1 MLTVKPMPTLMLS
14 SICEEFKIAASK
26 AASSFLFTNS
36 LESTKILNVSE
47 EYLNHLSSAIQ
58 RHPENKRYVNE
69 YALVHTLRSMGYE
82 EYVIIFF
89 DC

>member
-14 SICEEFKIAASK
+14 SICEEFKIAAPE
-26 AASSFLFTNS
+26 AASSFLFTDS
-36 LESTKILNVSE
+36 FESTEILNVSE
-47 EYLNHLSSAIQ
+47 EYLNYLSSAIQ
-58 RHPENKRYVNE
+58 RHPENKRYINE
-69 YALVHTLRSMGYE
+69 DALVRMLRSMGYE

>member
-14 SICEEFKIAASK
+14 SICEEFKIAASE
-26 AASSFLFTNS
+26 AASSFLFTDS
-36 LESTKILNVSE
+36 LKSTEILNVSE

-58 RHPENKRYVNE
+58 RHPENKRYINE
-69 YALVHTLRSMGYE
+69 YTLVCMLRSMGYE
-82 EYVIIFF
+82 EYVIIFL

>member
-14 SICEEFKIAASK
+14 SICEEFKIAAPE

-36 LESTKILNVSE
+36 LKSTEILNVSE
-47 EYLNHLSSAIQ
+47 EYLNHLSSAIL
-58 RHPENKRYVNE
+58 RYPEDERYINE
-69 YALVHTLRSMGYE
+69 YALVRMLRSMGYE

>member
-14 SICEEFKIAASK
+14 NICKEFKIAASE
-26 AASSFLFTNS
+26 AASSFLFTDS
-36 LESTKILNVSE
+36 LESTEILNVSE

-58 RHPENKRYVNE
+58 RYPENKRYINE
-69 YALVHTLRSMGYE
+69 YTLVCMLRSMGYE
-82 EYVIIFF
+82 EYVIIFL

>member
-14 SICEEFKIAASK
+14 SICEEFKIAASEV
-26 AASSFLFTNS
+26 ANSFLFTDS
-36 LESTKILNVSE
+36 LESTEILNVSE

-58 RHPENKRYVNE
+58 RHPENKRYINE
-69 YALVHTLRSMGYE
+69 YTLECMLRSMGYE
-82 EYVIIFF
+82 EYVIIFL

>member
-14 SICEEFKIAASK
+14 NICKEFRIAAPE
-26 AASSFLFTNS
+26 AASSFLFTDS
-36 LESTKILNVSE
+36 LESTEILNVSE

-58 RHPENKRYVNE
+58 RHPENKRYINE
-69 YALVHTLRSMGYE
+69 YALVCMLRSMGYE

>member
-36 LESTKILNVSE
+36 LESTEILNVSE
-47 EYLNHLSSAIQ
+47 EYLNHLSSAIL
-58 RHPENKRYVNE
+58 RYPEDERYINE
-69 YALVHTLRSMGYE
+69 YTLVCMLRSMGYE